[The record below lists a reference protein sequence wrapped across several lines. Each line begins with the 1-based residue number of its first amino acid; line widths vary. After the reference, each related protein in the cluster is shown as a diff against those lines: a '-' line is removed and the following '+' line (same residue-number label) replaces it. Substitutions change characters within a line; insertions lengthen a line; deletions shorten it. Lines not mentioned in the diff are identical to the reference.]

1 MAASVETIGGLERRM
16 TIKVPLAPLEGQIKQ
31 RLNQISRTAKFAGF
45 RPGKA
50 LWQSSARRSVFASS

>member
-1 MAASVETIGGLERRM
+1 M
-16 TIKVPLAPLEGQIKQ
+16 TIKVPLAPLEGQIIQ

-50 LWQSSARRSVFASS
+50 PMGLVSQHYGQSSAR